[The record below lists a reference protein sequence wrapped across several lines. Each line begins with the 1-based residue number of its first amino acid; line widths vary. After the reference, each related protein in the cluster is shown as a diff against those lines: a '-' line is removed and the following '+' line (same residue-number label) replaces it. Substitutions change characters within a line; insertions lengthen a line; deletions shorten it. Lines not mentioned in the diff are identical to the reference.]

1 VSIDSALIVKRG
13 TLPTTADLAAAIGE
27 IGVTVVFPAEFELD
41 QTSGGWVKVTIDGE
55 VTGFNYA
62 VDPIADLEEPLPA
75 KARRYGDTLLSFG
88 ARGSLSAETV
98 GLIQRVM
105 GARWRAAA
113 WIEEELVTPRN
124 LASDFTPPEDMDPDL
139 AATMRGTPAE
149 RAAATQRYV
158 DKFYPPVEPD
168 RKAQVAEFL
177 RPLIIPLIIVAM
189 FIAIFVWTRIQ

>member
-1 VSIDSALIVKRG
+1 MSIDSALIVKRD
-13 TLPTTADLAAAIGE
+13 TLPTTAELAAAIAE
-27 IGVTVVFPAEFELD
+27 TGVSVVFPDDFALT
-41 QTSGGWVKVTIDGE
+41 QTSAGWVKITIDGE
-55 VTGFNYA
+55 ETGFDFA

-98 GLIQRVM
+98 SLIQRVM

-113 WIEEELVTPRN
+113 WIEEELVTPGD
-124 LASDFTPPEDMDPDL
+124 LGSDFTPPEDMDPDL

-168 RKAQVAEFL
+168 RKAQVAAFL
-177 RPLIIPLIIVAM
+177 RPLIIPLIIVAV
-189 FIAIFVWTRIQ
+189 FLAIFVWTRFQ

>member
-27 IGVTVVFPAEFELD
+27 TGVTVVFPAEFELD

>member
-1 VSIDSALIVKRG
+1 MSIDSALIVKRG